1 MKELNKNLSEM
12 FDINPLEVKQ
22 SQSVI
27 PAPEELSDEAQE
39 DFAFARS
46 NIRNLIRQGTGAVDN
61 ILEVARESEHP
72 RAYEVVSTLI
82 KTMADMNKDLIDIQ
96 KKKKEMVGG
105 QASGKPQDNQTI
117 NVDKAVF
124 VGSTTDLIKQ
134 MKEKK
139 NGNND

>member
-1 MKELNKNLSEM
+1 MKELNKNLSEI
-12 FDINPLEVKQ
+12 FDVNPLEVQQ

-27 PAPEELSDEAQE
+27 PAPEELSDDAQE

-46 NIRNLIRQGTGAVDN
+46 NIRNLIKQGTGAVDN

-82 KTMADMNKDLIDIQ
+82 KTMAEMNKDLLDIQ
-96 KKKKEMVGG
+96 KKKKELVGG
-105 QASGKPQDNQTI
+105 STTKNQDNQTI

>member
-1 MKELNKNLSEM
+1 MKELNKNLSDI
-12 FDINPLEVKQ
+12 FDINPLVVQK
-22 SQSVI
+22 SQELI
-27 PAPEELSDEAQE
+27 PAPEELSNEAQE

-82 KTMADMNKDLIDIQ
+82 KTMAEMNKDLIDIQ
-96 KKKKEMVGG
+96 KKKKEMIGG
-105 QASGKPQDNQTI
+105 TSSKPQDNQTI

-139 NGNND
+139 NGNTD

>member
-1 MKELNKNLSEM
+1 MKELNKNLSEI
-12 FDINPLEVKQ
+12 FDVNPLEVQQ

-27 PAPEELSDEAQE
+27 PAPEELSDDAQE

-82 KTMADMNKDLIDIQ
+82 KTMADMNKDLLDIQ
-96 KKKKEMVGG
+96 KKKKELVGTNT
-105 QASGKPQDNQTI
+105 KNQDNQTI

>member
-1 MKELNKNLSEM
+1 MKELNKNLSEI
-12 FDINPLEVKQ
+12 FDINPLVVQKPQEL
-22 SQSVI
+22 I
-27 PAPEELSDEAQE
+27 PAPEELSNEAQE

-82 KTMADMNKDLIDIQ
+82 KTMADMNKDLIEIQ
-96 KKKKEMVGG
+96 KKKKEMIGG
-105 QASGKPQDNQTI
+105 SGQRPQDNQTI

-139 NGNND
+139 NGNTD

>member
-1 MKELNKNLSEM
+1 MKELNKNLSEI
-12 FDINPLEVKQ
+12 FDVNPLEVQQ

-27 PAPEELSDEAQE
+27 PAPEELSDDAQE

-82 KTMADMNKDLIDIQ
+82 KTMAEMNKDLLDIQ
-96 KKKKEMVGG
+96 KKKKELVGG
-105 QASGKPQDNQTI
+105 STTKNQDNQTI

-124 VGSTTDLIKQ
+124 VGSTTDIIKQ

>member
-1 MKELNKNLSEM
+1 MKELNKNLSEI
-12 FDINPLEVKQ
+12 FDVNPLEVQQ

-27 PAPEELSDEAQE
+27 PAPEELSDDAQE

-82 KTMADMNKDLIDIQ
+82 KTMAEMNKDLLDIQ
-96 KKKKEMVGG
+96 KKKKELVGG
-105 QASGKPQDNQTI
+105 STTKNQDNQTI

>member
-12 FDINPLEVKQ
+12 FDVNPLVIQK
-22 SQSVI
+22 SQDLI

-39 DFAFARS
+39 DFTFARS

-82 KTMADMNKDLIDIQ
+82 KTMAEMNKDLIDIQ
-96 KKKKEMVGG
+96 KKKKEMIGG
-105 QASGKPQDNQTI
+105 SAKSQDNQTI

-139 NGNND
+139 NGNTD

>member
-1 MKELNKNLSEM
+1 MKELNKNLSEI
-12 FDINPLEVKQ
+12 FDVNPLEVQQ

-27 PAPEELSDEAQE
+27 PAPEELSDDAQE

-61 ILEVARESEHP
+61 ILEGARESEHP
-72 RAYEVVSTLI
+72 RSYEVVSTLI
-82 KTMADMNKDLIDIQ
+82 KTMAEMNKDLLDIQ
-96 KKKKEMVGG
+96 KKKKELVGG
-105 QASGKPQDNQTI
+105 STTKNQDNQTI